1 MASARAP
8 VSLTARLAVG
18 FVAVLVTAHV
28 GICIYLDYSF
38 QEEFSA
44 EDRRELAG
52 IESFVQRILAEQR
65 SFEDLRTNPQ
75 RLLNALTHHQRLN
88 YVLSDSRGH
97 TIESSYQAR
106 SLADSVW
113 RRART
118 SGPAGEPMG
127 TITHKGRI
135 WRALVTSGAL
145 GDAIHPPIAIMLA
158 LDVTERENFAQR
170 YRSRLVVAAVVAA
183 AIAGLV
189 GFPLVRGALSPLD
202 AMARRAGEISA
213 SRLDERLPVDGVPRE
228 LQGLSAAFNQALVQL
243 QDSFRRLSQFSSDLA
258 HELRT
263 PIGNLMG
270 EAQVA
275 LRCPRTAPEYQAVL
289 ASAVEECERLGRMI
303 DAMLFLARADNA
315 QAVLHCKLL
324 DGRREV
330 VHVAEYYEGLL
341 AEHGLELRI
350 EGSAAIWA
358 DPELLRQA
366 LSNLVFNAIG
376 HTHSGEAITVSLA
389 LAPDASVLVE
399 VSNPGPGIPANILS
413 RVFDRFFRIDEAR
426 GGSEHG
432 SGLGLAIV
440 RSIMQLHGG
449 SAGVRSTPEGPT
461 VFTLRF
467 PSEAGIQTTA
477 KGVSVTSSPQ
487 RGQMGVSPS

>member
-8 VSLTARLAVG
+8 VALTVRLTVG
-18 FVAVLVTAHV
+18 FVIVLVTAHV
-28 GICIYLDYSF
+28 GICIYLDYTI
-38 QEEFSA
+38 QEEFST
-44 EDRRELAG
+44 EDRREFAG
-52 IESFVQRILAEQR
+52 SAAFVGQVLAEQR
-65 SFEDLRTNPQ
+65 SFEELRANPQ
-75 RLLNALTHHQRLN
+75 RLLDAKTLHQRLN

-113 RRART
+113 ARART
-118 SGPAGEPMG
+118 SRGAGAPMG
-127 TITHKGRI
+127 TFTHEGRI
-135 WRALVTSGAL
+135 WRALVTSDAL
-145 GDAIHPPIAIMLA
+145 GDAEHTPIAIMLA
-158 LDVTERENFAQR
+158 LDVTERENFARR
-170 YRSRLVVAAVVAA
+170 YRSRLVGAAVVAA
-183 AIAGLV
+183 VIAGLV
-189 GFPLVRGALSPLD
+189 GFPLVRRALFPLD

-228 LQGLSAAFNQALVQL
+228 LQELSMAFNHALERL

-270 EAQVA
+270 EAQVT
-275 LRCPRTAPEYQAVL
+275 LRRARTAPEYQAVL
-289 ASAVEECERLGRMI
+289 ASAVEECERLDRII
-303 DAMLFLARADNA
+303 DAMLFLARADNPQTA
-315 QAVLHCKLL
+315 LHRKLL
-324 DGRREV
+324 DGRQEV

-350 EGSAAIWA
+350 EGNAAIYA

-366 LSNLVFNAIG
+366 LSNLVINAIR
-376 HTHSGEAITVSLA
+376 HTPRGETIGVSLA

-399 VSNPGPGIPANILS
+399 ISNPGSGIPANVLS

-426 GGSEHG
+426 GGSERG

-449 SAGVRSTPEGPT
+449 SASVRSTPEGPT
-461 VFTLRF
+461 VFTLCF
-467 PSEAGIQTTA
+467 PSEAGVQA
-477 KGVSVTSSPQ
+477 AAMGVSVGSLPQ
-487 RGQMGVSPS
+487 RRELGASPS